1 MKTYILALLL
11 GLLFLGSCGM
21 SGNSNDVVGS
31 WKEYRADS
39 NDDYGLST
47 WKFNNDGS
55 GLFIV
60 GGYTNTQK
68 TSFMWEKINSTT
80 IKIKIGNETSTLELS
95 NGMLIEKSGF
105 GTTVFRK
112 Q

>member
-1 MKTYILALLL
+1 MKHFLI
-11 GLLFLGSCGM
+11 LFLGFLLFTSCGNNG
-21 SGNSNDVVGS
+21 SSNDVVGS

-39 NDDYGLST
+39 NDDYLLST

-60 GGYTNTQK
+60 GGYSNTQR
-68 TSFMWEKINSTT
+68 TSFMWEKINAYT
-80 IKIKIGNETSTLELS
+80 IRITMNGSSSNLELN

-105 GTTVFRK
+105 GTVVYKKR
-112 Q
+112 